1 MLIEFRCPD
10 RTVGPTREMKVLAMS
25 YNKLHELMIEKTFR
39 HKTNSCTNW
48 RWKSEKFLFSLVII
62 KSSHL
67 CRTYYQA
74 VDIFYLNCPYDI
86 LSVV

>member
-39 HKTNSCTNW
+39 HKTNSCTNAT
-48 RWKSEKFLFSLVII
+48 KYI
-62 KSSHL
+62 
-67 CRTYYQA
+67 
-74 VDIFYLNCPYDI
+74 PI
-86 LSVV
+86 L